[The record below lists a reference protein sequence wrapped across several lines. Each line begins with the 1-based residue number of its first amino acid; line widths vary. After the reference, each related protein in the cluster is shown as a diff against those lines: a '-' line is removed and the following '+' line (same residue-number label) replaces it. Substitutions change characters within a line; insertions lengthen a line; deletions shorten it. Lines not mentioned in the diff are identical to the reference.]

1 MRNRNLNKIETL
13 SFDEPH
19 MEVIL
24 MNDAQGGND
33 INATPVCRKLTLI
46 YDDNHL

>member
-1 MRNRNLNKIETL
+1 MNKIEAL
-13 SFDEPH
+13 SFDELH

-33 INATPVCRKLTLI
+33 INATPVCRK
-46 YDDNHL
+46 